1 MNNKSPLLQNLKFNY
16 QLGKKTWFGTGGNC
30 NLFLEVN
37 SIDQLINTIKIAKR
51 FVPIFVIG
59 SGSNVIIRD
68 GGFKGIVIK
77 LGVNFR
83 KIKINNDNSILS
95 IGAGTRD
102 SEVSKFCVENNISGL
117 EFLSGIPGT
126 IGGNIKMN
134 AGCYGDQISDKLI
147 DCTIIDERLKKKILK
162 KSEIDFCYRKSSFD
176 NKHVIIEARFKIQK
190 DNKFRIKKKISII
203 SDKRKKSQPVA
214 SRTGGSTFK
223 NSSSYPAWKLI
234 DEIDYRGKKLGG
246 AKVSAL
252 HSNFLINYN
261 NATSLDLEILGE
273 EIKNKVWEKRKIN
286 LKWELIRIGEF
297 KKV

>member
-83 KIKINNDNSILS
+83 KIKINNNNSILS

-102 SEVSKFCVENNISGL
+102 SEVSKFL
-117 EFLSGIPGT
+117 T
-126 IGGNIKMN
+126 
-134 AGCYGDQISDKLI
+134 
-147 DCTIIDERLKKKILK
+147 TR
-162 KSEIDFCYRKSSFD
+162 
-176 NKHVIIEARFKIQK
+176 
-190 DNKFRIKKKISII
+190 
-203 SDKRKKSQPVA
+203 
-214 SRTGGSTFK
+214 RTL
-223 NSSSYPAWKLI
+223 Y
-234 DEIDYRGKKLGG
+234 
-246 AKVSAL
+246 
-252 HSNFLINYN
+252 
-261 NATSLDLEILGE
+261 
-273 EIKNKVWEKRKIN
+273 
-286 LKWELIRIGEF
+286 
-297 KKV
+297 